1 MAAEHPFLPQADD
14 EAWMRAALELAR
26 AAAGAGEVPVG
37 AVIVKD
43 GAIIGRGR
51 NAPVAHGDPTAHAE
65 VLALRDAAAHLGNYR
80 LDDCTLY
87 VTLEPCTMC
96 SGAMLHARLGRVVY
110 GAAEPRTGA
119 AGSVLD
125 VFALPQINHHTQV
138 TRGVLAGECAALMS
152 DFFRTRRAEQRAA
165 QPHPL
170 KDTALRHA
178 DSTFGGFAQPQW
190 RSDLPALA
198 GLRLAV
204 VDEGPHDAPLTW
216 LCLHGSPAWGQLFQP
231 MLPGWLQ
238 AGHRVVV
245 PDLPGFGRSDQPKK
259 DKAHSAAWHVQV
271 LRELVLALDLR
282 NIVLVGHDD
291 GVHLGLAVAQAE
303 PARFCGAWLMNAWPA
318 GLAPDACMQ
327 WFAQAARK
335 PSWPVG
341 RAMREVGEEAGA
353 QPQAWNLP
361 FSQPG
366 HRAALQAWPRVRAEM
381 PALPMAL
388 LAQWSQQ
395 QRLWVQGGEH
405 DVLLP
410 APAWRQA
417 WLQALP
423 QLPPAQLRLS
433 PCGHWVPLCAAGM
446 VADAV
451 EYFRP

>member
-1 MAAEHPFLPQADD
+1 MAQ
-14 EAWMRAALELAR
+14 
-26 AAAGAGEVPVG
+26 
-37 AVIVKD
+37 
-43 GAIIGRGR
+43 
-51 NAPVAHGDPTAHAE
+51 GDPTAHAE

-110 GAAEPRTGA
+110 GAAEPHGRGRIGA
-119 AGSVLD
+119 GRV
-125 VFALPQINHHTQV
+125 
-138 TRGVLAGECAALMS
+138 CAAA
-152 DFFRTRRAEQRAA
+152 DQPPHAGDARRAGRRMRGPDVGLLSHAPRRAA
-165 QPHPL
+165 RGPAASAQ
-170 KDTALRHA
+170 DTALRHA

-216 LCLHGSPAWGQLFQP
+216 LCLHGSPSWGQLFQP

-303 PARFCGAWLMNAWPA
+303 PARFA
-318 GLAPDACMQ
+318 APG
-327 WFAQAARK
+327 
-335 PSWPVG
+335 S
-341 RAMREVGEEAGA
+341 
-353 QPQAWNLP
+353 
-361 FSQPG
+361 
-366 HRAALQAWPRVRAEM
+366 
-381 PALPMAL
+381 
-388 LAQWSQQ
+388 
-395 QRLWVQGGEH
+395 
-405 DVLLP
+405 
-410 APAWRQA
+410 
-417 WLQALP
+417 
-423 QLPPAQLRLS
+423 
-433 PCGHWVPLCAAGM
+433 
-446 VADAV
+446 
-451 EYFRP
+451 

>member
-1 MAAEHPFLPQADD
+1 
-14 EAWMRAALELAR
+14 
-26 AAAGAGEVPVG
+26 
-37 AVIVKD
+37 
-43 GAIIGRGR
+43 
-51 NAPVAHGDPTAHAE
+51 
-65 VLALRDAAAHLGNYR
+65 
-80 LDDCTLY
+80 
-87 VTLEPCTMC
+87 
-96 SGAMLHARLGRVVY
+96 
-110 GAAEPRTGA
+110 
-119 AGSVLD
+119 
-125 VFALPQINHHTQV
+125 
-138 TRGVLAGECAALMS
+138 
-152 DFFRTRRAEQRAA
+152 
-165 QPHPL
+165 
-170 KDTALRHA
+170 
-178 DSTFGGFAQPQW
+178 
-190 RSDLPALA
+190 
-198 GLRLAV
+198 
-204 VDEGPHDAPLTW
+204 
-216 LCLHGSPAWGQLFQP
+216 
-231 MLPGWLQ
+231 
-238 AGHRVVV
+238 
-245 PDLPGFGRSDQPKK
+245 
-259 DKAHSAAWHVQV
+259 
-271 LRELVLALDLR
+271 
-282 NIVLVGHDD
+282 
-291 GVHLGLAVAQAE
+291 
-303 PARFCGAWLMNAWPA
+303 MNSWPA
-318 GLAPDACMQ
+318 GLAPHACMQ

-341 RAMREVGEEAGA
+341 RAMREAGEEAGA